1 MTNCSKKRKNAIL
14 ETFITAYKAKQISIH
29 KNKNEKR

>member
-14 ETFITAYKAKQISIH
+14 ETFIPTYKAKQISIH
-29 KNKNEKR
+29 KKNK